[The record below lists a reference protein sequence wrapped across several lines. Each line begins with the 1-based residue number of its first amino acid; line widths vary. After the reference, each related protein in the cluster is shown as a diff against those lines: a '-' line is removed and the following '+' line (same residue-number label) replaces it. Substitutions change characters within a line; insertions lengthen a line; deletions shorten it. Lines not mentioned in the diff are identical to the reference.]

1 MKNTCSLLITLF
13 LLVITQ
19 PSIAEIYKYTDKD
32 GNVQFTD
39 KKPPQNARAE
49 TVKLKIN
56 TVKNPSIS
64 NNPLGTNNK
73 IVMYS
78 ATWCGVCKKAKKYF
92 NEKGIPFTEYDIE
105 KSVKGRRDFKR
116 LSGKGVPLILIGN
129 KRMSGFNRSFFDK
142 MFPG

>member
-1 MKNTCSLLITLF
+1 MKNTYSLLITLF

-129 KRMSGFNRSFFDK
+129 KRMSGFSRSFFDK